1 MNKNI
6 IFFSVLS
13 PWSMGENK
21 GAPSFYKTVQAYTAD
36 WNVHLIIMMNNNQLD
51 GKFDG
56 VTMHTFSSMF
66 SKFGYKKFIGLFAR
80 YLHTYV
86 SYRRMMSIGNKCIKM
101 MNGPT
106 VIYAYEIH
114 GVKAAKRL
122 SGKYGLPLVTRFQG
136 TVLHPVKR
144 TIINRMRRYPHFS
157 ALKVPADITIMTN
170 DGTKGNEVLKR
181 VGNASSKTFFWRNGI
196 DQDSNHIHTEEHSH
210 KIREQYG
217 VSIDDFLLIT
227 VSRLAKWKHV
237 ERSIYAVKEI
247 VERGITDIKLLIVG
261 DGAERDNLQHMVS
274 EHKLDEYV
282 KFAGAVAREEV
293 GSFMDSADLFL
304 SLYDLSNV
312 GNPLLESMMLG
323 KPIITYDVGDTGE
336 IISDRGNGFLIPNG
350 GMNELPERILELKND
365 PKLRQSLGKNA
376 KIFAENEFWSW
387 EERLKAEL
395 DAVEKL
401 LS

>member
-1 MNKNI
+1 
-6 IFFSVLS
+6 
-13 PWSMGENK
+13 MGENK
-21 GAPSFYKTVQAYTAD
+21 GAPSFYKTVQAYTTD

-56 VTMHTFSSMF
+56 VTMHPFSSMF
-66 SKFGYKKFIGLFAR
+66 SRFGYLKVIGLFAR
-80 YLHTYV
+80 YIHTYV
-86 SYRRMMSIGNKCIKM
+86 SYKKMMRIGNNCIKM
-101 MNGPT
+101 MKGPT

-114 GVKAAKRL
+114 GVKAAKQL
-122 SGKYGLPLVTRFQG
+122 SRKYGLPLVTRFQG

-157 ALKVPADITIMTN
+157 ALRVPADITIMTN

-181 VGNASSKTFFWRNGI
+181 VGNASSKTYFWRNGI
-196 DQDSNHIHTEEHSH
+196 DQDSSHIHSEKLSH
-210 KIREQYG
+210 EIREQYG

-227 VSRLAKWKHV
+227 VSRLARWKHV

-261 DGAERDNLQHMVS
+261 DGAERDNLQHLVS
-274 EHKLDEYV
+274 ENSLDEYI
-282 KFAGAVAREEV
+282 KFAGAVARKEV
-293 GSFMDSADLFL
+293 NKFMDSADLFL

-336 IISDRGNGFLIPNG
+336 IISDRVNGFLIPKG

-365 PKLRQSLGKNA
+365 PELRQLLGQNA
-376 KIFAENEFWSW
+376 KNFAENEFWSW
-387 EERLKAEL
+387 RERLKAEL